1 MQECY
6 VLMNNITQDAKAIKY
21 GETNEKSIVDKGLL
35 VVELKVN
42 KYFANVFLLNI
53 NEVKHETVFA
63 F

>member
-1 MQECY
+1 
-6 VLMNNITQDAKAIKY
+6 MNNITQDAKAIKY